1 MEQQKSR
8 NRNGIFFKL
17 LLIFSTDHTL
27 NFDNIPLF
35 RSQLWMPP
43 KLIQLYGYFVCLFWL
58 DQRSTMSTS
67 WFSSTHSWSSTN
79 ISLFSFVARLMWL
92 FCTFRFV
99 SFLLVFDYRKFSW
112 TVRISVENK
121 WSDLFTLIF
130 FVWICYLHWIGSFS
144 QLFIKKLGISD
155 GPNA

>member
-27 NFDNIPLF
+27 NSTIFRCSDRNYECHRNWFNYMDILCVSFDWTNEVRCQLVDSVPHIPDRLQIFLF
-35 RSQLWMPP
+35 
-43 KLIQLYGYFVCLFWL
+43 F
-58 DQRSTMSTS
+58 
-67 WFSSTHSWSSTN
+67 
-79 ISLFSFVARLMWL
+79 FVARLMWL